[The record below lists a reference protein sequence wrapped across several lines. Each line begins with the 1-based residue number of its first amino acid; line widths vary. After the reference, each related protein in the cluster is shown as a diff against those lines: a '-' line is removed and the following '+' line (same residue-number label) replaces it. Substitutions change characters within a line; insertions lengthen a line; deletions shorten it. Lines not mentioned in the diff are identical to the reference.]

1 MAVFLA
7 VAGGTALAASTLPAN
22 SVNSKTVRDNKL
34 KSVDLKDGK
43 AVSTD
48 DVIDASLTGTDVA
61 DNSLTGDDLADSSVN
76 SAKVLDNSLTGDD
89 VDESTLAQVPDS
101 ARLQGRTATQF
112 LSSSVYKRESAVDA
126 GQQLGDGTF
135 VKGQACDPGDVLLS
149 GGPANINAT
158 STLLESFPSPGTTNG
173 WSARINK
180 NNQTDNWSVVILCVD
195 Q

>member
-1 MAVFLA
+1 MFSNTRTDRDQATKPRRRFSYANVMSTVSVFMVL
-7 VAGGTALAASTLPAN
+7 AGGTALAATLPAN
-22 SVNSKTVRDNKL
+22 SVGSKTVKDNKL
-34 KSVDLKDGK
+34 KTVDLKDGA
-43 AVSTD
+43 AVAGI
-48 DVIDASLTGTDVA
+48 DVIDDT
-61 DNSLTGDDLADSSVN
+61 
-76 SAKVLDNSLTGDD
+76 LTGDD

-126 GQQLGDGTF
+126 GQQIGDGTF
-135 VKGQACDPGDVLLS
+135 VKAQACDPGDVLLS

-173 WSARINK
+173 WSSRINK
-180 NNQTDNWSVVILCVD
+180 NGQADNWSVVILCVD